1 LLSSDWKVEK
11 EGLVILKSRKSPRD
25 LSIFLGQT
33 EVPNTPMQVF
43 ETVCNED
50 LMKVWDPTV
59 VERRFL
65 TATSDNIYT
74 AYWRRKGGS
83 GVRSRDFVVLTA
95 VYLEPNGDIWMI
107 SSSEKSI
114 EAQAPANRAK
124 AIRAQVYLCAQI
136 MQKTERGTKISFII
150 EHNFGGLV
158 P

>member
-1 LLSSDWKVEK
+1 LLSSDWKVKK
-11 EGLVILKSRKSPRD
+11 EGLVTLKSRKSPRD
-25 LSIFLGQT
+25 LVIFLGQT

-43 ETVCNED
+43 ETVCNDD

-65 TATSDNIYT
+65 TAKSDNIYT
-74 AYWRRKGGS
+74 AYWLRKGGA

-95 VYLEPNGDIWMI
+95 VYLESNGDIWMI
-107 SSSEKSI
+107 SLSEKSI
-114 EAQAPANRAK
+114 EAQVPANRANT
-124 AIRAQVYLCAQI
+124 IRAQVYLCAQI